1 MDKKGFVKM
10 YGTSIGLK
18 PQNSAM
24 IISKIKKGLPAGAFE
39 RLRKNLD
46 VSEKAL
52 SKVLNIA
59 ISTLTRRK
67 NAGRLSFGESE
78 RLFRLACLY
87 DKAVEVFEDPQ
98 LARKWL
104 KEPSWALGD
113 VTPLQY
119 ADTEL
124 GTQEVEDLL
133 GRIEHG
139 VFT

>member
-1 MDKKGFVKM
+1 M

-24 IISKIKKGLPAGAFE
+24 IILKIKKGLPVAAFE

-59 ISTLTRRK
+59 ITTLTRRK
-67 NAGRLSFGESE
+67 NAGRLSFEESE
-78 RLFRLACLY
+78 RLFRLACLH
-87 DKAVEVFEDPQ
+87 DKAVEVFEDDPQ
-98 LARKWL
+98 MARKWL

-113 VTPLQY
+113 VAPLQY

-124 GTQEVEDLL
+124 GAQEVEDLL

>member
-1 MDKKGFVKM
+1 
-10 YGTSIGLK
+10 
-18 PQNSAM
+18 M

-39 RLRKNLD
+39 KLRKNLG
-46 VSEKAL
+46 VSEKVL

-59 ISTLTRRK
+59 ITTLTRRK
-67 NAGRLSFGESE
+67 SAGRLSFEESE

>member
-1 MDKKGFVKM
+1 M
-10 YGTSIGLK
+10 YGASIGLK

-24 IISKIKKGLPAGAFE
+24 IISKIKKGLPARSFE

-52 SKVLNIA
+52 SKILHIA
-59 ISTLTRRK
+59 ITTLTRRK
-67 NAGRLSFGESE
+67 NAGRFSFEESE
-78 RLFRLACLY
+78 RLFRVACLY

-98 LARKWL
+98 MARKWL

-113 VTPLQY
+113 AIPLQY

-124 GTQEVEDLL
+124 GAQEVEDLL

>member
-1 MDKKGFVKM
+1 M

-18 PQNSAM
+18 PQNSAV
-24 IISKIKKGLPAGAFE
+24 IISKIKKGLPATAFD
-39 RLRKNLD
+39 RLCKNLD
-46 VSEKAL
+46 ISEKAL

-59 ISTLTRRK
+59 ITTLTRRK
-67 NAGRLSFGESE
+67 NAGRLSFRESE

-87 DKAVEVFEDPQ
+87 DKAVEVFEDPHM
-98 LARKWL
+98 ARKWL
-104 KEPSWALGD
+104 KEPSWALGE
-113 VTPLQY
+113 VTPLEY

-124 GTQEVEDLL
+124 GAREVQDLL

>member
-1 MDKKGFVKM
+1 M

-18 PQNSAM
+18 PQNSTM
-24 IISKIKKGLPAGAFE
+24 IISKLKKGLPAGAFE

-59 ISTLTRRK
+59 ITTLSRRK
-67 NAGRLSFGESE
+67 NDGRLSFEESE

-87 DKAVEVFEDPQ
+87 DKAVDVFEDPQ

-113 VTPLQY
+113 VAPLQY

-124 GTQEVEDLL
+124 GAQEVEDLL
-133 GRIEHG
+133 GRIAHG

>member
-1 MDKKGFVKM
+1 
-10 YGTSIGLK
+10 
-18 PQNSAM
+18 M

-59 ISTLTRRK
+59 ITTLTRRK
-67 NAGRLSFGESE
+67 NAGRLSFEESE

-87 DKAVEVFEDPQ
+87 DKAIEVFDDPQ

-104 KEPSWALGD
+104 KEPSWALGE

-124 GTQEVEDLL
+124 GAQEVEDLL

-139 VFT
+139 VFS

>member
-1 MDKKGFVKM
+1 M

-52 SKVLNIA
+52 SKILNIA
-59 ISTLTRRK
+59 ITTLTRRK
-67 NAGRLSFGESE
+67 NAGRLTFEESE

-87 DKAVEVFEDPQ
+87 DKAIEVFEDPQ
-98 LARKWL
+98 MARKWL
-104 KEPSWALGD
+104 KEPSWVLRRCY
-113 VTPLQY
+113 PL
-119 ADTEL
+119 AVCGHRTGSARD
-124 GTQEVEDLL
+124 
-133 GRIEHG
+133 R
-139 VFT
+139 